1 MGVLSIEGLGCAE
14 PSGCIIQLVGAGR
27 VHHHTRERRW
37 EQHGKIPALLA
48 LVLVVLGSR
57 VHVGPFAT
65 PSPLLCSNPW
75 HHPQWCHSGSLLD
88 LGCTVAASLLGLS
101 VSDDLP
107 VFSGYLER
115 VSAGAMGDLNAELLH
130 VAEVA

>member
-1 MGVLSIEGLGCAE
+1 MWGPLPPHPHCSAVTHGTI
-14 PSGCIIQLVGAGR
+14 PSGA
-27 VHHHTRERRW
+27 T
-37 EQHGKIPALLA
+37 
-48 LVLVVLGSR
+48 
-57 VHVGPFAT
+57 VGPSWIWAARW
-65 PSPLLCSNPW
+65 LLLS
-75 HHPQWCHSGSLLD
+75 
-88 LGCTVAASLLGLS
+88 LS